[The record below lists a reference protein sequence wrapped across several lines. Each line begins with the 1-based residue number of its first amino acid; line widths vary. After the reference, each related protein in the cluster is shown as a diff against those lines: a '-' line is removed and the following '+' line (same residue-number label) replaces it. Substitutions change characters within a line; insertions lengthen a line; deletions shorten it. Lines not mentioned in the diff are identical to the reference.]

1 MKSSNNNAEL
11 RVVMGLLE
19 LPFDILLNILSRLP
33 AESLFLIRSV
43 SKALLNIVDDPS
55 FARALRH
62 NVHLQVP
69 QLMLFD
75 DHRGYYRCPAGT
87 IQLLASLRSMKY
99 DGCRD
104 LTEGRHGISVSV
116 RRKIDNREWSYY
128 QNDFVFCNLFF
139 LRKCRYD
146 GGGCPCFLVNPLRGG
161 EVLRLPT
168 LNMYSN
174 VRKDWYGM
182 GFDSL
187 TNAHKIVRV
196 SRVTNDT
203 ENRLVTQVLVLG
215 ESSWREIPSVPPDDL
230 NSNINTKNACA
241 NGDMHW
247 LIWLI
252 REKKGISEETC
263 HIISFDFKREE
274 FYWTPHPLLE
284 SSNVEWTKL
293 ELLTL
298 RGSLALV
305 CAPSSQAGTADI
317 EIWVLKDYDKKEWT
331 RDYIINCE
339 RFSIHGSCHEWEHG
353 IFFDTNM
360 DTVFVDL
367 NCFSVNRIKYRA
379 TILSYTRSL
388 VSLKEYGNLV
398 KDLAEEPSEY
408 GGLESYNKLTYT
420 FDRHILR
427 NSTIH
432 QKYNTEIPVNGNLT
446 SVLMT
451 LAPIVVHLQ
460 HAETAGIVDSIISKT
475 RTCSWSSIT
484 QLGLGV

>member
-1 MKSSNNNAEL
+1 MERAQRMKSSNNNAEL

-19 LPFDILLNILSRLP
+19 LPLDILLNILSKLP

-75 DHRGYYRCPAGT
+75 DHGGYYRCSAGT

-116 RRKIDNREWSYY
+116 RRKTDNREWSYF

-146 GGGCPCFLVNPLRGG
+146 GGGSPCFLVNPLRGG

-168 LNMYSN
+168 LNKYSN

-215 ESSWREIPSVPPDDL
+215 ENSWREIPSVPPDDL
-230 NSNINTKNACA
+230 NSNIYTKNACA

-252 REKKGISEETC
+252 REKKGNSEETY

-284 SSNVEWTKL
+284 SSNVRVEWTKL
-293 ELLTL
+293 QLLTL

-305 CAPSSQAGTADI
+305 CASSSEAGAADI

-331 RDYIINCE
+331 RDYIINSKH
-339 RFSIHGSCHEWEHG
+339 FSIHGSCHEWEHG

-379 TILSYTRSL
+379 TILSYTWSL
-388 VSLKEYGNLV
+388 VSLNEYGNLV

-420 FDRHILR
+420 FDRYILR

-432 QKYNTEIPVNGNLT
+432 QKYYVFPSLFTMI
-446 SVLMT
+446 
-451 LAPIVVHLQ
+451 
-460 HAETAGIVDSIISKT
+460 
-475 RTCSWSSIT
+475 
-484 QLGLGV
+484 

>member
-1 MKSSNNNAEL
+1 MERAQRMKSGNNNAEL
-11 RVVMGLLE
+11 RVVMDLLE

-43 SKALLNIVDDPS
+43 SKALLNMADDPS
-55 FARALRH
+55 FARALSH

-75 DHRGYYRCPAGT
+75 DHGGYYRCPAGT

-104 LTEGRHGISVSV
+104 LTEGRHGI
-116 RRKIDNREWSYY
+116 NR
-128 QNDFVFCNLFF
+128 QP
-139 LRKCRYD
+139 YD
-146 GGGCPCFLVNPLRGG
+146 GGGSPCFLVNPLRGG

-168 LNMYSN
+168 LNKYSN

-203 ENRLVTQVLVLG
+203 ESRLVTQVLVLG

-230 NSNINTKNACA
+230 NSNINAKNACA

-252 REKKGISEETC
+252 REKKGISEETY

-284 SSNVEWTKL
+284 SSNVRVEWTKL
-293 ELLTL
+293 QLLTL

-305 CAPSSQAGTADI
+305 CAPSSEAGTADI

-331 RDYIINCE
+331 RDYIINSKH
-339 RFSIHGSCHEWEHG
+339 FSIHGSCHEWEHG

-379 TILSYTRSL
+379 TILSYTWSL

-432 QKYNTEIPVNGNLT
+432 QKYNNRDSSEWQLDKRVDDF
-446 SVLMT
+446 
-451 LAPIVVHLQ
+451 APKVVQLQ
-460 HAETAGIVDSIISKT
+460 HAETAGIVDCIISKT